1 MRLAC
6 AMADQQCDN
15 ALLRG
20 DTSWGEARVLP
31 PGNADRPGN
40 DRSNAPGHGI
50 PQRGREDRGSEAAT
64 GSQNQA
70 SGEEGRRKRPNAR
83 YVGWG
88 DGFSR
93 EYCDRMSH
101 SLPSTFP
108 VASHSG
114 AATIRAAVVARR
126 ADAYLLCTYDH
137 CGPHV
142 WPDGDV
148 VRDDIEVEVSEV
160 GAQS

>member
-1 MRLAC
+1 
-6 AMADQQCDN
+6 MADERCDN
-15 ALLRG
+15 AALKA

-40 DRSNAPGHGI
+40 HRSNAPGNGFQ
-50 PQRGREDRGSEAAT
+50 QRGREERGSEPAT
-64 GSQNQA
+64 GSQNQG
-70 SGEEGRRKRPNAR
+70 SGEEGRRKRPNPR

-88 DGFSR
+88 DGFTR

-101 SLPSTFP
+101 GLPSTFP

-114 AATIRAAVVARR
+114 AATIRPAVVARR
-126 ADAYLLCTYDH
+126 VDAYLLCAYDH

-142 WPDGDV
+142 WPGGDV
-148 VRDDIEVEVSEV
+148 VDDDAAIEVSAV
-160 GAQS
+160 GPE